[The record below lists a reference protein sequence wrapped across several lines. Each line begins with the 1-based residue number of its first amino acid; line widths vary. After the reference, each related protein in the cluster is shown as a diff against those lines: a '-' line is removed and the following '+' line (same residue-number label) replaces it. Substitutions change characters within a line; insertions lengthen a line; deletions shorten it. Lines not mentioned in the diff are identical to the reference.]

1 MDDLDRKLLALLRTD
16 ARLPAASLAASLNIS
31 RATVRARLDRLI
43 AQGTIQGFTVTLKS
57 AESSNVVRSIVMIE
71 IAGQGDDRI
80 VRKLM
85 GFPQVRHLYTTN
97 GRWDL
102 VAELETESLEAFDE
116 ILRQIRNVEG
126 ISSTE
131 TSILL
136 AARKGGF

>member
-16 ARLPAASLAASLNIS
+16 SRLPAASLAASLNIS

-43 AQGTIQGFTVTLKS
+43 AQGIIQGFTVTLKS
-57 AESSNVVRSIVMIE
+57 AEASNVVRSIVMIE
-71 IAGQGDDRI
+71 IAGQGDDRV

>member
-43 AQGTIQGFTVTLKS
+43 AKGTIQGFTVTLKS
-57 AESSNVVRSIVMIE
+57 AEASNVVRSIVMIE

>member
-57 AESSNVVRSIVMIE
+57 AEASNVVRSIVMIE

>member
-57 AESSNVVRSIVMIE
+57 AEASNVVRSIVMIE

-80 VRKLM
+80 VRRLM